1 MSFSRHF
8 TKCEHEKY
16 RHFAAISRVFVVFY
30 NVNTV
35 RSEMW
40 VWDFPNHLSST
51 RDLENTIL
59 TFPPHSILSFLG
71 SVRTFMQ
78 WLWKAWVT
86 STYVPAPAIL
96 VNLSRSKDLWGPS
109 SDKNFFHLGKYAG
122 LRFLQC
128 TVNESD
134 GSMGKKPYNLL
145 LRIIR
150 L

>member
-1 MSFSRHF
+1 MVTRVCSFSF
-8 TKCEHEKY
+8 PFWE
-16 RHFAAISRVFVVFY
+16 
-30 NVNTV
+30 
-35 RSEMW
+35 RSDNIKTQ
-40 VWDFPNHLSST
+40 VGYKPTSDP
-51 RDLENTIL
+51 
-59 TFPPHSILSFLG
+59 SILIFFNDHGCRLFIWAYFHWGLHSQFYEHDKSFLG

-128 TVNESD
+128 TVIESN
-134 GSMGKKPYNLL
+134 GYLGKKH
-145 LRIIR
+145 IIHC
-150 L
+150 